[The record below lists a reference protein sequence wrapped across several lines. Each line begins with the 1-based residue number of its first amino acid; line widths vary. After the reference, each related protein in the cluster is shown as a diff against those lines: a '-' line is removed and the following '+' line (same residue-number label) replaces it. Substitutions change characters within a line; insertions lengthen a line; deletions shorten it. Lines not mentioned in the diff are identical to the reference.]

1 MLASSFTAIEFHLED
16 IPGNIS
22 NNCFAKH
29 FFQPL
34 LLPASGAFKKYHRNL
49 KLYHRNLKLYH
60 PDEEES
66 SKYILN
72 LTVSFA

>member
-49 KLYHRNLKLYH
+49 KLYH

-66 SKYILN
+66 SKHILN
-72 LTVSFA
+72 LTVSPVKLLK